1 MGYDKFSYA
10 LRDVGGEKCHKS
22 LREDYAREALAEG
35 DVIGVLIHLPA
46 GPPEKPMVRPSPS
59 RPLTPPPYRGTL
71 SMSTFPGCGLSAAA
85 RSFNH
90 ARSNAPALARAP

>member
-46 GPPEKPMVRPSPS
+46 GPPEKPMVRP
-59 RPLTPPPYRGTL
+59 PPYRGTL